1 MQVVLASALVLLVNM
16 CVAFNAPDTYI
27 YFYIYII
34 YLFIYLLHPKFGRGS
49 RRVTR
54 NPDTLS
60 SVFVSYLCI
69 SPLTR
74 AGFTM
79 SNNLFLSNLIG
90 TPPPT
95 QSHTRGFSNDVRVV
109 SCVVSCVCGGVRLQG
124 L

>member
-1 MQVVLASALVLLVNM
+1 MNIFKFVV
-16 CVAFNAPDTYI
+16 APQ
-27 YFYIYII
+27 
-34 YLFIYLLHPKFGRGS
+34 LGVGVVH
-49 RRVTR
+49 RVTR

-90 TPPPT
+90 TPTTHHTIPP
-95 QSHTRGFSNDVRVV
+95 RI
-109 SCVVSCVCGGVRLQG
+109 LQ
-124 L
+124 

>member
-1 MQVVLASALVLLVNM
+1 MF
-16 CVAFNAPDTYI
+16 VA
-27 YFYIYII
+27 
-34 YLFIYLLHPKFGRGS
+34 PKMGGS

-90 TPPPT
+90 TPPPPPPT
-95 QSHTRGFSNDVRVV
+95 QAHTRI
-109 SCVVSCVCGGVRLQG
+109 LQ
-124 L
+124 